1 MPQPKGP
8 MWDIHSTEFRSMQGA
23 VMHLTDVRPDIASAV
38 SRISQRQC
46 NPRAITYLIYYL
58 YVAMSTGVVYA
69 EVTQHPQQYLYAD
82 CGFACHVDMSIC
94 EGEIGA
100 AVELTCDT
108 ILIKDILREPYQE
121 QMKPTPVYDDAAAIT
136 WRPAWTAIT
145 NMSAA
150 CVPRSTG

>member
-1 MPQPKGP
+1 
-8 MWDIHSTEFRSMQGA
+8 
-23 VMHLTDVRPDIASAV
+23 
-38 SRISQRQC
+38 
-46 NPRAITYLIYYL
+46 
-58 YVAMSTGVVYA
+58 MSTGVILRRGDTASTAIMVK
-69 EVTQHPQQYLYAD
+69 LRGYAD
-82 CGFACHVDMSIC
+82 CGFACHVSMSIC

-100 AVELTCDT
+100 AVELTGDT
-108 ILIKDILREPYQE
+108 IFIKDILREPYQE